1 MCNRKL
7 TISRLREME
16 DGLLFV
22 GVGCWRGKGRMSS
35 AGWERS

>member
-22 GVGCWRGKGRMSS
+22 GVGVGGGRG
-35 AGWERS
+35 E